1 MKLLGLLLFLAVI
14 VVLPLVTSN
23 VYYLTVLTVIGI
35 YWILIASLNLLVG
48 FTGTLS
54 IGHVGLLGVGAYAF
68 CILGGDS
75 VGWNPFLAMIASGAI
90 CALVGLLLGL
100 PSLRLPGFYFAMVTM
115 AFGLIVTELALS
127 EQWLTGGAAG
137 LPSPTL
143 PAAFESYSG
152 FYWLV
157 AAIAAFVTWMT
168 WNLSR
173 MMWGRSMIAL
183 RDNPVAASAFAVPIY
198 RTKLIVFTFS
208 GFTAGIAGAL
218 FAHSQTYITPD
229 AFVFNLGIY
238 FFVAIIIGGRGVILG
253 PFIGA
258 AVLAALPDIFG
269 PLAKYATFFYG
280 FVLLIIVLVLPGGVS
295 DLLRR
300 ISERL
305 SGTKVVRTEITPD
318 LGRLRASIGTAE
330 AK

>member
-1 MKLLGLLLFLAVI
+1 MKLLGLVLFAIVI
-14 VVLPLVTSN
+14 VAMPLITSN

-48 FTGTLS
+48 FTGQLS

-75 VGWNPFLAMIASGAI
+75 IGWHPFLAMAASGVI

-137 LPSPTL
+137 LPSPPL
-143 PAAFESYSG
+143 PAAVESYSG

-157 AAIAAFVTWMT
+157 VAIAAFVTWMT

-183 RDNPVAASAFAVPIY
+183 RDSPVAASAFAVPIY
-198 RTKLIVFTFS
+198 RTKLTVFTFS

-229 AFVFNLGIY
+229 AFVFNLGVY

-253 PFIGA
+253 PFVGA

-269 PLAKYATFFYG
+269 PLANYATFFYG
-280 FVLLIIVLVLPGGVS
+280 FMLLIIVLVLPGGVN
-295 DLLRR
+295 DLMRR
-300 ISERL
+300 VSERL
-305 SGTKVVRTEITPD
+305 ANAKVVRTEITPD
-318 LGRLRASIGTAE
+318 LARLRASLKTAE